1 MTRITKRGERRD
13 RPSGQRWATDE
24 GGTKPQK
31 TTDDRAT
38 QRTEL
43 SIRCVRTRTVK
54 TAGSTRRQQRYIA
67 FTITNVKGRLD
78 GTAALLFIECSFDMS
93 MHLEQQN
100 NEKGKTEDYKHPNL
114 TCQGMGNS
122 SELYVE
128 SKLLV
133 RRSYLPGASEKTA
146 PGKNH
151 LVLEVLKE
159 TRPSLLL

>member
-1 MTRITKRGERRD
+1 M
-13 RPSGQRWATDE
+13 
-24 GGTKPQK
+24 
-31 TTDDRAT
+31 
-38 QRTEL
+38 
-43 SIRCVRTRTVK
+43 
-54 TAGSTRRQQRYIA
+54 Y
-67 FTITNVKGRLD
+67 
-78 GTAALLFIECSFDMS
+78 
-93 MHLEQQN
+93 LEQQN